1 MKKYELYLISLSM
14 LFIFVFFLTVPVCWG
29 EKCSSIKLNELFS
42 IYLFS
47 LFNLLLFIYSLLLMF
62 KLRSKLGAN
71 NHTPFNVKSVSND
84 SYEHLV
90 FLVTYIIPLVAFDFD
105 DYRYQILFVALI
117 AIIGYMYAKTDMY
130 FSNPSLAILGYSIY
144 KIEAGFRGNDVKSI
158 TVLSKNSIID
168 GNEVSYI
175 KISNNVYI
183 GKVR

>member
-1 MKKYELYLISLSM
+1 M
-14 LFIFVFFLTVPVCWG
+14 LFLFVFFLTVPVCWDDQ
-29 EKCSSIKLNELFS
+29 CSPIKLNDLFS

-47 LFNLLLFIYSLLLMF
+47 LANLILFIYSVLLMF
-62 KLRSKLGAN
+62 KLRIKLGVN
-71 NHTPFNVKSVSND
+71 NHTPFSVKSVNND

-105 DYRYQILFVALI
+105 NYRYQILFAALI

-144 KIEAGFRGNDVKSI
+144 KIEAKFRGNDIKSI
-158 TVLSKNSIID
+158 TVLSKDSIVD